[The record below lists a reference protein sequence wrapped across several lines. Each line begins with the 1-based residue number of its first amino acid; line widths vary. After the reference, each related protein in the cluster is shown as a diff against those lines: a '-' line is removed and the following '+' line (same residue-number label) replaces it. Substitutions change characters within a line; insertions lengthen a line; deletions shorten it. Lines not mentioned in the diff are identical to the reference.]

1 MGQRHEPRE
10 RPVWLMEVVSAAD
23 VKALRERTG
32 AGIMDCKAALDEASG
47 DLEKAIEILRVRGQA
62 SAAKR
67 SGRATSEGVV
77 SSYIHATGKVGVLVE
92 VQCETDFVARSD
104 EFQEFAREVAIHIA
118 GAPSPPIYVSAEE
131 IPNEVRDAERALFE
145 AKAREEGKPD
155 DVVDRIVGGQLA
167 KWEKEVA
174 LLDQE
179 HVRSD
184 RYEGKTIEDLR
195 AVLSSK
201 TGENVRI
208 ARFARFA
215 VGEEE

>member
-1 MGQRHEPRE
+1 LSE
-10 RPVWLMEVVSAAD
+10 VSAAD

-32 AGIMDCKAALDEASG
+32 AGIMDCKAALAEADG
-47 DLEKAIEILRVRGQA
+47 NVEKAIEVLRVKGQA

-67 SGRATSEGVV
+67 SGRTTSEGVV
-77 SSYIHATGKVGVLVE
+77 ACYIHATGRVGVLVE

-104 EFQEFAREVAIHIA
+104 EFREFAREVALHIA
-118 GAPSPPIYVSAEE
+118 GSPTPPLYVSAEE
-131 IPNEVRDAERALFE
+131 IPDEAREAERGVFE

-155 DVVDRIVGGQLA
+155 DVVARIVDGQLS
-167 KWEKEVA
+167 KWVQEVA
-174 LLDQE
+174 LLEQE

-184 RYEGKTIEDLR
+184 RYEGRTIEDLR
-195 AVLSSK
+195 AELAAK

-215 VGEEE
+215 VGESE

>member
-1 MGQRHEPRE
+1 LSDGKD
-10 RPVWLMEVVSAAD
+10 VSAAD

-32 AGIMDCKAALDEASG
+32 AGIMDCKAALAEAG
-47 DLEKAIEILRVRGQA
+47 GEVDRAIEILRVKGQA

-104 EFQEFAREVAIHIA
+104 EFREFAREVAIHIA
-118 GAPSPPIYVSAEE
+118 GAPSAPLYVSVDE
-131 IPNEVRDAERALFE
+131 IPEEARAAERGVFV

-155 DVVDRIVGGQLA
+155 DIVERIVEGQLS
-167 KWEKEVA
+167 KWEKDVA
-174 LLDQE
+174 LLGQE
-179 HVRSD
+179 HVRAD
-184 RYEGKTIEDLR
+184 AYDGKTIEDLR
-195 AVLSSK
+195 AGLASK

-208 ARFARFA
+208 ARFAKFV
-215 VGEEE
+215 VGE

>member
-1 MGQRHEPRE
+1 VSAE
-10 RPVWLMEVVSAAD
+10 VSAAH

-32 AGIMDCKAALDEASG
+32 AGIMDCKAALAEAEG
-47 DLEKAIEILRVRGQA
+47 DMDKAIEVLRVKGQA

-77 SSYIHATGKVGVLVE
+77 TSYIHATGKVGVLVE

-118 GAPSPPIYVSAEE
+118 GAPSPPVYVSADE
-131 IPNEVRDAERALFE
+131 IPDEARDAERGVLE
-145 AKAREEGKPD
+145 AKAREQGKPD
-155 DVVDRIVGGQLA
+155 NIVGRIVDGQLD
-167 KWEKEVA
+167 KWVKEIA
-174 LLDQE
+174 LLEQE
-179 HVRSD
+179 HVRAD
-184 RYEGKTIEDLR
+184 RYDGKTIEALR
-195 AVLSSK
+195 AELAAK